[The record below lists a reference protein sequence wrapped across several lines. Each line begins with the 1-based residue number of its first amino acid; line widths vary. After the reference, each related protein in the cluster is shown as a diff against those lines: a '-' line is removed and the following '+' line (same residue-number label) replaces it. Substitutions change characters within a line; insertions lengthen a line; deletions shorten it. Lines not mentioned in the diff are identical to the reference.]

1 MSEQAKFDMATSEK
15 EEQEIVTFDDSSTNN
30 STEET
35 QKVEVKADKNDR
47 VGKVPTPEKP
57 KSKGKNKLLLPIIGG
72 TVGTLVVFGGIFAF
86 LMSMDNDDAQRRQQQ
101 LEAMQAQEQQVIA
114 QQQQMQPAVTPPQTV
129 EQQQAIQQ
137 EAAEQPKPVEQ
148 QQNATSQQPESVT
161 QAGQV
166 GAEMNNSLV
175 FDADGNVTGTSDNN
189 TEKRRTRLTTEEL
202 LASKDLNEYTE
213 DELNS
218 AYQIVDIELTNI
230 TKTQQRLISRM
241 KELGIEPP
249 ISQLEAR
256 QAIHDKALLEEITAR
271 LSEKMNLNMM
281 ALNKKMDDLNQSQII
296 LGRDVANS
304 LANVMHKISIEDL
317 NAKKHKKDLD
327 ELTKAN
333 DALLGKYTIKQ
344 MASGRVWIID
354 PVSNKA
360 MSYTIGDNIGDGI
373 VIENIDLS
381 NYKITTNK
389 GEIKY
394 NFK

>member
-114 QQQQMQPAVTPPQTV
+114 QQQQ
-129 EQQQAIQQ
+129 AIQQ
-137 EAAEQPKPVEQ
+137 DAAEQPKPVEQ

-256 QAIHDKALLEEITAR
+256 QAIHDKALLEEITTR